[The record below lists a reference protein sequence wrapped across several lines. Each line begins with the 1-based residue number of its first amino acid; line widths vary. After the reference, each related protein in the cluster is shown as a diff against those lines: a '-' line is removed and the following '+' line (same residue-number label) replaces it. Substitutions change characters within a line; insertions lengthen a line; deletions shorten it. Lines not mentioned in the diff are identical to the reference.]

1 MADWI
6 VAVDDDTANLKM
18 AGYILSRSHMRVTAL
33 KSGQLLLDFIGKNR
47 PDLILLDVMMP
58 EMDGFETL
66 RRLRETPG
74 GEDVPVI
81 LLTADENEQ
90 SEAKGLEL
98 GAMDFVRKP
107 FAPQTLVARVRHII
121 ELDRLKKNFEA
132 EVEKRVA
139 ERLGQ
144 QPET

>member
-144 QPET
+144 QPEA